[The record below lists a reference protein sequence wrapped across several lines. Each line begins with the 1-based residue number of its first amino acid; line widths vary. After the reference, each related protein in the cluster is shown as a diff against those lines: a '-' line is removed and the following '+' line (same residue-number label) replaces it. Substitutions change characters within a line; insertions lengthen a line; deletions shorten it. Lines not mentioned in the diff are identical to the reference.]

1 MENRM
6 TVHLQGK
13 PIYEIVREQSFE
25 QLPEEMKKLG
35 VEGRKLCVVTDST
48 VAGYYLD
55 EVMERLSGVG
65 TKVVSFVFP
74 AGEEN
79 KNLDVVRNLYE
90 HLILEKFDRKD
101 WLVALGGG
109 VVGDLCG
116 FTAATYLRGIS
127 FVQVP
132 TTLLS
137 QVDSSIGGKTGVD
150 FDAYKN
156 MVGAFYMPK
165 LVYENISTLLTLTE
179 EQFISGMG
187 EVIKHGLLADK
198 AYYVWLKE
206 NQDKIMARDL
216 DICSEMIRVSNEI
229 KREVV
234 EEDPTEQGRRA
245 LLNLGHTLGHAIEKL
260 KNFEM
265 LHGQCVL
272 VGCVAAAYLSAK
284 RGLISMEE
292 ADDIRETIVTF
303 GGPVQVSG
311 LSVEDIIEA
320 SRHDKKMDAGKIR
333 FVLLRQVGEACVD
346 KTVTAEEMADALR
359 FVLTEEEKSGAEMAE
374 SAKSGDNTDKAKKD
388 DKKNEKKDAK
398 EN

>member
-1 MENRM
+1 MSTMEDRMEKEAENRI

-13 PIYEIVREQSFE
+13 PIYEIVRAQSFE
-25 QLPEEMKKLG
+25 QLPREMEKLG
-35 VEGRKLCVVTDST
+35 VKGRKLCVVTDST

-55 EVMERLSGVG
+55 EVMEHLSG
-65 TKVVSFVFP
+65 TCAKVVSFVFP
-74 AGEEN
+74 AGEEH
-79 KNLDVVRNLYE
+79 KNLDVVRELYE

-116 FTAATYLRGIS
+116 FTAATYLRGVS
-127 FVQVP
+127 FVQIP

-165 LVYENISTLLTLTE
+165 LVYENVRTLLTLPE
-179 EQFISGMG
+179 NQFISGMG

-198 AYYVWLKE
+198 AHYAWLKD
-206 NQDKIMARDL
+206 NRNKILARDL
-216 DICSEMIRVSNEI
+216 EICGEMIRVNNEI

-260 KNFEM
+260 KQFEM

-284 RGLISMEE
+284 RGLISSEE
-292 ADDIRETIVTF
+292 ADDIRETIAAF
-303 GGPVQVSG
+303 GGPVSVSG
-311 LSVEDIIEA
+311 LSADAVIEA
-320 SRHDKKMDAGKIR
+320 SRHDKKMDGGKIR
-333 FVLLRQVGEACVD
+333 FVLLKQVGEACVD
-346 KTVTAEEMADALR
+346 ETVTAQ
-359 FVLTEEEKSGAEMAE
+359 EMAE
-374 SAKSGDNTDKAKKD
+374 ALEFVLK
-388 DKKNEKKDAK
+388 
-398 EN
+398 